1 MKKYLL
7 IVSLSLFATSTLVAQ
22 TVDNAVTKENSNTQM
37 DSINPWTIE
46 LLVGQS
52 KGTHPFNEGYFSS
65 VPEKFFGGFEFNNYS
80 LGVRYMFS
88 PKYGLKL
95 DAGFDKMHNQSNN
108 SLPFE
113 MLQYRLGLQGVVN
126 AKRLFGMEEV
136 SKRWG
141 LLLHIGAQVALRTS
155 KTETPVG
162 AVVSQQTG
170 DSEWDGGLIY
180 GFSPQYRITNTFAL
194 MADVSLLSNYRQ
206 HMNWDGSRSD
216 VKNNLS
222 GQMVSLSL
230 GLAVSLGKKNF
241 HGDWGVIVDQNKA
254 KADDLAKRIGEI
266 EADMTDSDKDGVPDY
281 LDTQSNSIAG
291 VAVDTKGKMIDMNKN
306 NVPDELETYINSV
319 IQEGN
324 NSTVINNGDIA
335 ETNNNDLLKNLIN
348 DGYKA
353 AYFEFNI
360 DKPTNLSSEGIGF
373 VLYYLRANPNSNVV
387 MTGHADV
394 LGSTK
399 YNLALAKRRAE
410 AIKKVLIKSGIKPS
424 RIKIASSGIDNSVD
438 KNSKEARRLVRKV
451 TFKVD

>member
-7 IVSLSLFATSTLVAQ
+7 LLAASLFVSSTLVAQ
-22 TVDNAVTKENSNTQM
+22 TVDNAVTKEKAISQM

-52 KGTHPFNEGYFSS
+52 KGTAPFNDGYFSS
-65 VPEKFFGGFEFNNYS
+65 VPEKKFGGFEFNSYGI
-80 LGVRYMFS
+80 GVRYMFS

-95 DAGFDKMHNQSNN
+95 DASFDKMHNQSSR

-113 MLQYRLGLQGVVN
+113 LHQYRLGLQGVVN
-126 AKRLFGMEEV
+126 AKRLFGMEDV

-141 LLLHIGAQVALRTS
+141 LLLHVGAQISYRTS

-162 AVVSQQTG
+162 ALVSQNYG

-180 GFSPQYRITNTFAL
+180 GFSPQYRITKTFAL

-206 HMNWDGSRSD
+206 HMNWDGSVSNE
-216 VKNNLS
+216 KNNLS

-230 GLAVSLGKKNF
+230 GLAVSLGNKDF
-241 HGDWGVIVDQNKA
+241 HGDWAVIVDQNKA
-254 KADDLAKRIGEI
+254 RADELAKRIGQI
-266 EADMTDSDKDGVPDY
+266 ETNMIDSDKDGVADY
-281 LDTQSNSIAG
+281 LDKQPNSIAG
-291 VAVDTKGKMIDMNKN
+291 VAVNTSGIMNDMNNN
-306 NVPDELETYINSV
+306 NVPDELETYVNSS
-319 IQEGN
+319 IKEGN
-324 NSTVINNGDIA
+324 NTTVINNGSTV
-335 ETNNNDLLKNLIN
+335 ENNNDVIKKLIN

-360 DKPTNLSSEGIGF
+360 DKPTNISSEGIGF
-373 VLYYLRANPNSNVV
+373 VLYYLRANPTSNVV

-410 AIKKVLIKSGIKPS
+410 SIKKVLIKSGIKPS
-424 RIKIASSGIDNSVD
+424 RIKIESGGIDNSVD

>member
-7 IVSLSLFATSTLVAQ
+7 IVSLSLFASSTLVAQ
-22 TVDNAVTKENSNTQM
+22 TVDNAVTKENTNTQM
-37 DSINPWTIE
+37 DSLNPWTIE

-52 KGTHPFNEGYFSS
+52 KGTHPFNDGYFSS
-65 VPEKFFGGFEFNNYS
+65 VPEKFFGGFEFNSYD

-95 DAGFDKMHNQSNN
+95 DAGFDKMHNQSSR

-113 MLQYRLGLQGVVN
+113 MLQYRVGLQGVVN
-126 AKRLFGMEEV
+126 AKRLFGMEDV

-141 LLLHIGAQVALRTS
+141 LLLHVGAQIALRTS

-162 AVVSQQTG
+162 ALKSEQSG
-170 DSEWDGGLIY
+170 ISEWDGGLIY
-180 GFSPQYRITNTFAL
+180 GFSPQYRITNTFAI

-206 HMNWDGSRSD
+206 HMNWDGSESD

-222 GQMVSLSL
+222 GQMVSLSV
-230 GLAVSLGKKNF
+230 GLAVSLGKKDF
-241 HGDWGVIVDQNKA
+241 HGDWAVIADPNKA
-254 KADDLAKRIGEI
+254 KADELAKRIGEI
-266 EADMTDSDKDGVPDY
+266 ENDMTDSDKDGVPDY
-281 LDTQSNSIAG
+281 LDRQPNSIAG
-291 VAVDTKGKMIDMNKN
+291 VAVDTTGTMIDMNKN
-306 NVPDELETYINSV
+306 NVPDQLETYINSI

-324 NSTVINNGDIA
+324 NSTVINNGSTV
-335 ETNNNDLLKNLIN
+335 ENNNDVIKNLIN

-410 AIKKVLIKSGIKPS
+410 SIKKVLIKSGIKAS